1 MLPFLVAI
9 SFQAALQPISPT
21 RDAFMAALAAGD
33 GAAAQAMLSSDATV
47 MHEESGEPVEST
59 AAAIAT
65 FLKGCEGSI
74 LLDVGWDDPTAM
86 AFNGGWSCGERGET
100 EMSVWLQDDRVV
112 WVQLRKL
119 EPAAPPAQ

>member
-1 MLPFLVAI
+1 MLAFLVAI

-33 GAAAQAMLSSDATV
+33 GAAAQAMLTPEATIV
-47 MHEESGEPVEST
+47 HAEPEPAETT

-86 AFNGGWSCGERGET
+86 AFTGGWSCGERGET
-100 EMSVWLQDDRVV
+100 DMSVWLQDDRVV

-119 EPAAPPAQ
+119 EPAAAPAQ